1 MWSVAL
7 KKLNAQRV
15 SSGLSYAAI
24 ANATGYAQSS
34 VHRWYSGESIPDMEQ
49 TENIY
54 TATGGNVR
62 DLYADVGASEMEAA
76 QKIDYKGTDILLA
89 EFEKREA
96 LMRHHTEQVV
106 QHQIELRTQQ
116 QAAFE
121 KSLDAL
127 NAAHQETLTEMRRH
141 YNVSVSHLKTQ
152 VKNLRTALIAMLVLF
167 VLAVITIVL
176 IAAID
181 APHIGAGGSVFTA
194 KSPHAFWLWLLGIL
208 SAALAVAFVLLLAR
222 RKVPASLPVSP
233 QDSQ

>member
-34 VHRWYSGESIPDMEQ
+34 VHRWYSGESIPDMDQ

-127 NAAHQETLTEMRRH
+127 NTAHQETLTEMRRH
-141 YNVSVSHLKTQ
+141 YNVSVSHLKAQ
-152 VKNLRTALIAMLVLF
+152 AKNLRTALIAMLVLF
-167 VLAVITIVL
+167 VLAVFSLVL
-176 IAAID
+176 VVAID
-181 APHIGAGGSVFTA
+181 APHIGAAGSVFTA
-194 KSPHAFWLWLLGIL
+194 KSPHAFWLWLLGLL
-208 SAALAVAFVLLLAR
+208 SAALAVAFLVLLAR
-222 RKVPASLPVSP
+222 RKAPAPA
-233 QDSQ
+233 QDLQ